1 MSDFFIDTPQS
12 EPVGEKKKR
21 HGCLTVY
28 LVLILIVNSLLTY
41 TYLVTPPPDTGPP
54 FHMPLFSTWVYG
66 VMSLVGL
73 LNVISAVAIL
83 RWKKW
88 GFWLF
93 ANTSFITV
101 WLNYT
106 MGMSFATSI
115 VGLVGVAILYGVL
128 HIGGDKKGWTQL
140 E

>member
-1 MSDFFIDTPQS
+1 MSDFFIGTPQS
-12 EPVGEKKKR
+12 EPVGEKKR

-54 FHMPLFSTWVYG
+54 FHMPLFPTWVYG
-66 VMSLVGL
+66 VMAITGL
-73 LNVISAVAIL
+73 LNLISAVAIL

>member
-1 MSDFFIDTPQS
+1 MFKSHTSDQF
-12 EPVGEKKKR
+12 
-21 HGCLTVY
+21 
-28 LVLILIVNSLLTY
+28 NSLLAF
-41 TYLVTPPPDTGPP
+41 TYLVTPPPDSGPP

-66 VMSLVGL
+66 VMAITGL
-73 LNVISAVAIL
+73 LNLISAVAIL

-93 ANTSFITV
+93 ASTSFITV
-101 WLNYT
+101 CLNYT
-106 MGMSFATSI
+106 MGINFATSI
-115 VGLVGVAILYGVL
+115 FGLVGVLILYGVL

>member
-1 MSDFFIDTPQS
+1 M
-12 EPVGEKKKR
+12 
-21 HGCLTVY
+21 
-28 LVLILIVNSLLTY
+28 LIVNSFTAF

-54 FHMPLFSTWVYG
+54 FHMPLFPTWVYG
-66 VMSLVGL
+66 VMAITGL
-73 LNVISAVAIL
+73 LNLISAVAIL